1 MDKEEM
7 SRKKIGGEDTRGSQ
21 IRTRP
26 SEGPRRRR
34 RDEESSRGWICTRDA
49 VISLPAMLLLLVLL
63 LVSSEAE
70 SVPASESGCPQEV
83 SVSIF
88 SPMQGDVVSE
98 GVSLLSFEVTAKRKY
113 GSEGMCPYPSSS
125 SSPPPCK
132 ESTPFHSQALVDWVK
147 ESHAENQRLSSLLV
161 FHPSHPTAVASW
173 YPYPVSRA
181 PPCPSGLQR
190 QPPPNLS
197 P

>member
-1 MDKEEM
+1 MDKEEI
-7 SRKKIGGEDTRGSQ
+7 SRKKIGGRDTRGSQ

-34 RDEESSRGWICTRDA
+34 RREEESSRGWICTRDA

-63 LVSSEAE
+63 LVPSEAE

-98 GVSLLSFEVTAKRKY
+98 GVSLLSFEVTATRNY

-125 SSPPPCK
+125 SSSSPHAK
-132 ESTPFHSQALVDWVK
+132 NRRRSTPKHSLV
-147 ESHAENQRLSSLLV
+147 
-161 FHPSHPTAVASW
+161 
-173 YPYPVSRA
+173 
-181 PPCPSGLQR
+181 G
-190 QPPPNLS
+190 
-197 P
+197 